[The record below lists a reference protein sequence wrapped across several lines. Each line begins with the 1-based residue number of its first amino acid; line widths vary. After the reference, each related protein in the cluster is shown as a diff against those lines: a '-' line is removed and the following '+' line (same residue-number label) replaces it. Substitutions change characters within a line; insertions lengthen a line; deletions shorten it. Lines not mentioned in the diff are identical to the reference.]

1 MTHFESRDLLDHF
14 RQEAIV
20 TEQHTTHIELRTYRS
35 QGRRQVQVETR
46 WIRDKIIGSG
56 AFGDVWLESRQ
67 KEDDVRAMRAV
78 KVISKHRMQDC
89 NIDYKKELLALAKFS
104 KRSYQQEDVLVEF
117 FGWFEDALHLFISME
132 YFELGDLSQHIT
144 DSLSDEDSRQIT
156 IDLLHGLRI
165 IHKEKFAHRDLK
177 PKNIFVV
184 QKPPA
189 PCWWVK
195 IGDFGISKR
204 AYGETELHTQIG
216 SALYKAP
223 EISGYYESAELLSG
237 YDQAVDMW
245 SLGCV
250 VYEILTQNV
259 PFADSLAILKFC
271 DGRNPFPED
280 NILHKVGLEGVAFIK
295 SLIKAN
301 PKHRLTAD
309 DALKTQWIIQE
320 NKSKPLLPDLQD
332 LILED
337 KESWLWKA
345 IKTGD
350 LRAVQRLL
358 DQGVDINA
366 VDARSWTALNLA
378 SYYGQVEVAE
388 LLIRRGASLE
398 PSNDHGYGP
407 WHSAVINSHLEILR
421 LFVRERLDPCVVNLD
436 GETPLGCAT
445 MRDRLELAKF
455 LLDSGARIHGTY
467 GKHQECCLN
476 IAVLTG
482 NLRLTRL
489 FLQGVPG
496 SVSRS
501 CRVNALILAAAF
513 SRSEEFYLLTETIGC
528 DVKNEDGLT
537 PLVVAAALGQREMVE
552 YLLLGTHLNDVVASR
567 PRSTISVDNIP
578 CVQLLRKSFIDRDIT
593 HLFANFEPNISTPI
607 NTNGLTSLIAACQT
621 GKLWIVQLLLQHG
634 ADPNVA
640 NRLGVTPLRQ
650 AIIEGHAEIVQLLLE
665 MGSDPNAPDSQGS
678 TPLYCAA
685 HGSSVEILKALVES
699 GATLQSNSLDQNVL
713 YVYAQ
718 KGHTEALK
726 LLLDKFKQPVSVSNK
741 YGVTLLHT
749 AASNGMLDTV
759 KFLVGKGANVNAASL
774 DKWTPLHNAADK
786 GQLAVADFLISNG
799 ANVNVASDSW
809 ITPLHD
815 AALQGQVE
823 MIELLLDKG
832 AKLDPLNL
840 EKETP
845 LYLAIYHDQYKAARL
860 LIERGSSFTVRTKE
874 NKIALEY
881 AISAGLI
888 EVSRLLLDKGA
899 GDHFYTYTHLTPL
912 MYSFQF
918 PDLDR
923 KMVTFLID
931 QEVNH
936 NVLSG
941 DGKTALHMA
950 ALSGNTDAVEHLLK
964 KGAHSNAFLSG
975 YSSSPLYHAAD
986 GRHARMVHLLLDAGA
1001 HDTTHNMATLNVAL
1015 HKGPPKI
1022 VELLLLDGHTEVNA
1036 DISESGLKPLHKA
1049 SFLGNVE
1056 AVRSLLSAGA
1066 DIHAADSS
1074 GYSALHHAVQYN
1086 RSKVVKVLLEC
1097 CADAKRKSKN
1107 CASPLDLAAQSGREA
1122 SANVFEEY
1130 GFVLERPGGSIR
1142 EKSTMLMTEVSH
1154 TPSLI

>member
-67 KEDDVRAMRAV
+67 KEDAVRAMRAV

-271 DGRNPFPED
+271 DGRNSFPEE
-280 NILHKVGLEGVAFIK
+280 NILYKVGPEGVAFIM

-309 DALKTQWIIQE
+309 DALKSQWIIQE
-320 NKSKPLLPDLQD
+320 NKPKPLLPDLQD

-350 LRAVQRLL
+350 LRTVQRLL
-358 DQGVDINA
+358 GQGVK
-366 VDARSWTALNLA
+366 
-378 SYYGQVEVAE
+378 VAE

-398 PSNDHGYGP
+398 PFNDHGYGP
-407 WHSAVINSHLEILR
+407 WHSAVMNSHLEILR
-421 LFVRERLDPCVVNLD
+421 LFVRERLDPCAVNLD

-455 LLDSGARIHGTY
+455 LLDSGARIHGVY
-467 GKHQECCLN
+467 GKHRECCLN

-501 CRVNALILAAAF
+501 CRINALILAAAF
-513 SRSEEFYLLTETIGC
+513 SRSEEFHLLTETIGC

-537 PLVVAAALGQREMVE
+537 PLIVAAALDQREMVE
-552 YLLLGTHLNDVVASR
+552 YLLLGTHLNDVVVSR

-578 CVQLLRKSFIDRDIT
+578 CVHLLRTILIDREVT

-640 NRLGVTPLRQ
+640 NHLGVTPLRQ
-650 AIIEGHAEIVQLLLE
+650 AIIRGHTDIVQLLLE

-678 TPLYCAA
+678 TPLHCAA
-685 HGSSVEILKALVES
+685 HGSSVEILEALVES
-699 GATLQSNSLDQNVL
+699 GATLQSDSLDRDVL
-713 YVYAQ
+713 HVYAQ

-726 LLLDKFKQPVSVSNK
+726 FLLDKFKQPVSASNK

-749 AASNGMLDTV
+749 AASDGMLDTV

-774 DKWTPLHNAADK
+774 DQWTPLHNAAEK

-845 LYLAIYHDQYKAARL
+845 LYLAIYHDHSEAARL
-860 LIERGSSFTVRTKE
+860 LLERGSSFTVRTKE

-881 AISAGLI
+881 AISAGRI
-888 EVSRLLLDKGA
+888 EISRLLLNKGA

-918 PDLDR
+918 PDLER

-936 NVLSG
+936 NLLSG
-941 DGKTALHMA
+941 DGKTALHRA
-950 ALSGNTDAVEHLLK
+950 ALWGNTNAVKHLLK

-986 GRHARMVHLLLDAGA
+986 GRHVKMVQLLLDAGA

-1022 VELLLLDGHTEVNA
+1022 VELLLLDGRVEVNA

-1086 RSKVVKVLLEC
+1086 RSKIVKVLLEF

-1107 CASPLDLAAQSGREA
+1107 GASPLDLAAQSGREA

-1130 GFVLERPGGSIR
+1130 GFVLERPYSLR
-1142 EKSTMLMTEVSH
+1142 EKSTMLMAEVAH